1 MVLLQFLQTKEK
13 NLLKKNKY
21 IYILLLLLTIDHPKH
36 IAVKR
41 KSLEQVF
48 MHMHLHLLN
57 FYRATRVK
65 LYYAVTQT
73 QIISNTVTRDVVK
86 HSSKNLQLIMS
97 IGFPTKAYF
106 TS

>member
-1 MVLLQFLQTKEK
+1 M
-13 NLLKKNKY
+13 
-21 IYILLLLLTIDHPKH
+21 IDHPKH
-36 IAVKR
+36 IAANR

-65 LYYAVTQT
+65 LYYAIMQT
-73 QIISNTVTRDVVK
+73 QIISNTVTGDAVK

-97 IGFPTKAYF
+97 IGFLTKPYF